1 MGSQRFYWVM
11 QPTSFLWLLFL
22 FLERKVQNWRQVS
35 KMRFATRVNTTK
47 DAEEFLKINKIKH
60 YEIIVLHEEDTEK
73 EA

>member
-1 MGSQRFYWVM
+1 
-11 QPTSFLWLLFL
+11 
-22 FLERKVQNWRQVS
+22 
-35 KMRFATRVNTTK
+35 MRFATRVNTTK